1 MNYNRF
7 ISSTKTCSAVCPAAC
22 RRASPSLP
30 TQSTERGICS
40 LVYTF
45 EAVVGL
51 LCCRKMNQ
59 RSSRDATALLTMG
72 YMRVL
77 GENELQD
84 ILTWVDQVPLSRE
97 KRNLSR
103 DFSDGGKYKL

>member
-1 MNYNRF
+1 
-7 ISSTKTCSAVCPAAC
+7 
-22 RRASPSLP
+22 
-30 TQSTERGICS
+30 
-40 LVYTF
+40 
-45 EAVVGL
+45 
-51 LCCRKMNQ
+51 MNQ